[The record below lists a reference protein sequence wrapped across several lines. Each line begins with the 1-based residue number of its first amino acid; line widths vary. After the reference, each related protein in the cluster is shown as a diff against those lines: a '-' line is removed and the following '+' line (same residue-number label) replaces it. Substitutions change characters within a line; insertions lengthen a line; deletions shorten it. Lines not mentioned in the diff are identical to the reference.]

1 MIRPVEEFDIVRVV
15 GQIRMIFNRLFV
27 MSLDRLTVSALRRAP
42 LKDVSSLL
50 IGPFPRPERG
60 ASKGA
65 EP

>member
-27 MSLDRLTVSALRRAP
+27 MSLDRLTVSALRRVL
-42 LKDVSSLL
+42 LKDVFSLL
-50 IGPFPRPERG
+50 ICTIPRPERG